1 MSYLLKATLL
11 TTLLLLPAP
20 AILSPPT
27 TNYTSPLPPFI
38 PFASLATAY
47 PNSLLAQNPIYE
59 LQIRNT
65 LAHYPLAIDGKNF
78 SALDLVFAPDVVANY
93 SPPLGVVTGLENVMK
108 VLESALEKVTSQHA
122 LSTTVVEILDGG
134 RAKTLSY
141 LTANQFGTGVYTGQV
156 SWVFCLKYL
165 ACLCPLLVSEFL
177 VVKIFFLFPSF
188 FSFHLLC
195 PTEKQQGT
203 Y

>member
-1 MSYLLKATLL
+1 MIYLPKTTLL
-11 TTLLLLPAP
+11 TTLLLLPTP
-20 AILSPPT
+20 AILSPPI

-38 PFASLATAY
+38 PFISLATAY

-78 SALDLVFAPDVVANY
+78 SALNLVFVPDVVANY
-93 SPPLGVVTGLENVMK
+93 SPPLGVVTGLHNVMK
-108 VLESALEKVTSQHA
+108 VLESALEKVTTQHA

-141 LTANQFGTGVYTGQV
+141 LTATHFGRGIYAGQV
-156 SWVFCLKYL
+156 GWGFLLKYL
-165 ACLCPLLVSEFL
+165 ACLCPLFICDFVAGEHY
-177 VVKIFFLFPSF
+177 FFLLPFLS
-188 FSFHLLC
+188 HKKRL
-195 PTEKQQGT
+195 EHH
-203 Y
+203 